1 MPTAKSIDE
10 VLLGLDLILA
20 ESANR
25 RSRLALFAALYR
37 LVTARVQQGIRD
49 GRFADGPRMERLDTV
64 FAGRYLDAFAGF
76 KLGMPVTKSWRVAFN
91 AAEDSSLIGLQ
102 HLLLGMNAH
111 INLDL
116 GIAAATVCP
125 GPAIDGLRGDFDR
138 INDVLAELLSG
149 VQAALGAA
157 SPMLATLDKFC
168 GSADE
173 SFAGFAMGKAR
184 KQAWRVATVLATLP
198 PEHHDMAIAL
208 LDQQTATLGR
218 LITRPD
224 PTTRAA
230 LALIRLR
237 ESDDIAALT
246 AALLRVA

>member
-20 ESANR
+20 EAANR

-49 GRFADGPRMERLDTV
+49 GRFADGPRMELLDTV

-125 GPAIDGLRGDFDR
+125 GSAIAGLRHDFDM
-138 INDVLAELLSG
+138 INDVLAELLAG
-149 VQAALGAA
+149 VQAALGDA
-157 SPMLATLDKFC
+157 SPMLATLDRFC
-168 GSADE
+168 GAHDE

-184 KQAWRVATVLATLP
+184 KQAWRVATLLATLP
-198 PEHHDMAIAL
+198 PEHHDTAIAL

-237 ESDDIAALT
+237 ESDDTAALT

>member
-1 MPTAKSIDE
+1 VSSATNIDE
-10 VLLGLDLILA
+10 VLVGLDSILA
-20 ESANR
+20 ETTAR
-25 RSRLALFAALYR
+25 RSRLALFPALYR

-49 GRFADGPRMERLDTV
+49 GRFADGPRMERLDAV

-76 KLGMPVTKSWRVAFN
+76 KLGAPVTKSWRVAFH
-91 AAEDSSLIGLQ
+91 AAADPGLITLQ

-116 GIAAATVCP
+116 GIAAATICP
-125 GPAIDGLRGDFDR
+125 GPAIDGLRADFDT
-138 INDVLAELLSG
+138 INDVLGELLGG
-149 VQAALGAA
+149 VQAALNET
-157 SPMLATLDKFC
+157 SPMLASLDRFC
-168 GSADE
+168 GGADE
-173 SFAGFAMGKAR
+173 SFAGFAIGKAR
-184 KQAWRVATVLATLP
+184 KQAWRVASVLATLP
-198 PEHHDMAIAL
+198 PEHHPMAIAL

-237 ESDDIAALT
+237 ESDDIPAIT